1 MKNEYSFKHFK
12 ITHNYKIQ
20 LLFPE
25 LEKIWGNTFSQANSI
40 GGI

>member
-1 MKNEYSFKHFK
+1 MKNEYSFEHFK
-12 ITHNYKIQ
+12 ITHKYKIQ

-25 LEKIWGNTFSQANSI
+25 LEKIWGNTFSQAISI

>member
-1 MKNEYSFKHFK
+1 MSIHYK
-12 ITHNYKIQ
+12 IQNYKIQ